1 MISIGKPGRT
11 GQRADGNSRPPA
23 PAASKLASEPDSTGR
38 PGPARPRPAHRQV
51 AVIVDG
57 SPDGSPE
64 SAPALRQ
71 AASQARQRNATLD
84 VICLL
89 PEQADER
96 TVTMARVRLGEL
108 SRRACPLGAGVPV
121 RFRVEHG
128 DVDTMLPVIQADSE
142 LLVYGL
148 AIEAEQIAPGPARA
162 PAAASPQRAPRPRR
176 EWLRTVLHATS

>member
-1 MISIGKPGRT
+1 MADEIQPPG
-11 GQRADGNSRPPA
+11 S
-23 PAASKLASEPDSTGR
+23 
-38 PGPARPRPAHRQV
+38 ARQRPAHRQV

-57 SPDGSPE
+57 GPE

-96 TVTMARVRLGEL
+96 ALTMARVRLGEL
-108 SRRACPLGAGVPV
+108 SRRACPLGVGVPA

-128 DVDTMLPVIQADSE
+128 DVDTVLPVIQAGAE
-142 LLVYGL
+142 LLVCGL
-148 AIEAEQIAPGPARA
+148 AIEVEQAGPEPARA
-162 PAAASPQRAPRPRR
+162 PAAASHRRAPRPRR
-176 EWLRTVLHATS
+176 AWLRAVLHAAS